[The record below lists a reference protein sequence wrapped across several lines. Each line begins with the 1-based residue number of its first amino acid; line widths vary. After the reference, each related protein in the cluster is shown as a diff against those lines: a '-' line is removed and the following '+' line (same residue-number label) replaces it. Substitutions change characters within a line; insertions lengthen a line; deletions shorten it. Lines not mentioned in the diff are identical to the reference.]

1 MDGSVLGDRA
11 MTTVAA
17 WNWFDWLLVGILVYS
32 TVVAFVRGFFREVFS
47 LVGLVAG
54 ILLASWNYRLVAAE
68 LVQVL
73 GGHISRAVADVI
85 GFLAI
90 ALIVMVGCG
99 LVGKV
104 LSKTAKTVGL
114 GFLDRLLGA
123 AFGFVRGCLLGV
135 AVMMAAAAFVPGE
148 SYLSE
153 SPLSSCFLAGA
164 HAVSF
169 VVPANLEKQ
178 IRLGVAAIRA
188 RTLSTIRHVDQLP
201 RR

>member
-1 MDGSVLGDRA
+1 MK
-11 MTTVAA
+11 TVAA

-32 TVVAFVRGFFREVFS
+32 TVAAFVRGFFREVFS
-47 LVGLVAG
+47 LVGIVAG
-54 ILLASWNYRLVAAE
+54 ILLASWNYRLAAAE
-68 LVQVL
+68 LIRLL
-73 GGHISRAVADVI
+73 GGHISTAVADVI

-104 LSKTAKTVGL
+104 LAKTAKTVGL

-123 AFGFVRGCLLGV
+123 AFGFARGCLLGV

-148 SYLSE
+148 AYLSD

-178 IRLGVAAIRA
+178 IRLGVVAIRA
-188 RTLSTIRHVDQLP
+188 RTFSTIRRVDQLP
-201 RR
+201 RKRIEN